1 MTEKSIR
8 EQFNEGEI
16 EAGTLVDIIEELH
29 ATIENLKDE
38 LYTIVYDQQMSETSV

>member
-16 EAGTLVDIIEELH
+16 EARTLVDIIEELH
-29 ATIENLKDE
+29 ATIENLEDE
-38 LYTIVYDQQMSETSV
+38 LYTVLYDQQMGETGV